1 MYAER
6 ELAEKT
12 EELKSLGERGVRRA
26 YVMFNNCYQNFGI
39 LNAATMSQMLMH

>member
-6 ELAEKT
+6 ELAEKASQ
-12 EELKSLGERGVRRA
+12 LKALGERGVERA

-39 LNAATMSQMLMH
+39 LNATTMSQMLKH